1 MRGEYVL
8 KETVKEGYY
17 DIDDITVIL
26 NEDSNYY
33 IEGEEVYIDIIVYN
47 EKIPAPII
55 EEPINKDDNK
65 NNEDDSK
72 DNKNE
77 GNKNDEDDKNLDND
91 KNEEDSNL
99 DDASNDSNV
108 KNDNKT
114 NGEDKK
120 LPYLGI
126 YDISILYT
134 FMLVPILKRDKKINN

>member
-1 MRGEYVL
+1 MAKQTFL
-8 KETVKEGYY
+8 N
-17 DIDDITVIL
+17 L

-55 EEPINKDDNK
+55 EELINKD
-65 NNEDDSK
+65 
-72 DNKNE
+72 
-77 GNKNDEDDKNLDND
+77 
-91 KNEEDSNL
+91 
-99 DDASNDSNV
+99 
-108 KNDNKT
+108 DNKT